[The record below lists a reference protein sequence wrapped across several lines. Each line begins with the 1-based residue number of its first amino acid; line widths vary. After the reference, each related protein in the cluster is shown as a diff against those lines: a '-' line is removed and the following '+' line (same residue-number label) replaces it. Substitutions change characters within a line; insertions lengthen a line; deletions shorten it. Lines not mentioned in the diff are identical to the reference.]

1 MNNEFDF
8 YVLILRW
15 QVSTIICSTDFSKFN
30 MTTRVGQSH
39 QLAANDRA
47 IENISYNKKRIPIRS
62 ISHSVFVFQQQCVES
77 PSASSLAQKLLAPK
91 HQTPYT
97 NVLFPLLFWFLYR
110 NYKKNRSPVVNEHRT
125 SLRRLLDIHNVQR
138 TSFWHP

>member
-1 MNNEFDF
+1 MNCSLFSVLLLCYCCYPCVWLSAACHTQSCFSSFF
-8 YVLILRW
+8 YLMLAIEWIVFFYRNTFFLVPLSSICKN
-15 QVSTIICSTDFSKFN
+15 VSYRMIEN
-30 MTTRVGQSH
+30 GQSH

-97 NVLFPLLFWFLYR
+97 NVLFPLLF
-110 NYKKNRSPVVNEHRT
+110 
-125 SLRRLLDIHNVQR
+125 
-138 TSFWHP
+138 